1 MEQTYQYSW
10 IIPFLP
16 LPVPMLIGA
25 GLLLFPSATKSL
37 RRMWAFQSV
46 FLLSIVMIFSINL
59 FIQQINGSSI
69 YQYVWSWI
77 INNDFSLEFGYLI
90 DPLTSIMSILI
101 TTIGIMVLIYSDNYM
116 SYDQGYLRFF
126 AYMSFFST
134 SMLGLVTSSN
144 LIQIYIFWE
153 LVGMCSYLLIGFWFT
168 RPVSA
173 NACQKAFVTNRVGDF
188 GLLLGILGFY
198 WITGSF
204 EFRDLFKIFNNLIS
218 NNHNE
223 VNFLF
228 VTFCAVLLFSGA
240 VAKSAQFPL
249 HVWLPDAME
258 GPTPIS
264 ALIHAATMVAAGI
277 FLVARL
283 IPLFIVIPHIMN
295 FISLVGVITILF
307 GATFA
312 LAQKDIKRGLAYS
325 TMSQLGYMMLAL
337 GMGSYRS
344 ALFHLITHAYSKA
357 LLFLGS
363 GSVIHSMETLVGYSP
378 NKSQNMVYMGGLTK
392 HIPITKT
399 AFLLGTLSLC
409 GIPPLACFWSKDEIL
424 NDTWLY
430 SPIFA
435 IIAWFTA
442 GLTAFYMFRIYLL
455 TFEGHLNVHFQ
466 NYSGKK
472 NTPLY
477 SISLWGKE
485 DSKRINKNF
494 RLLTLL
500 TMKNHDIFSF
510 FSKKT
515 YLILID
521 QNSRNITQPFITIT
535 HFGNKKFFLY
545 PYESDNTMLFPIL
558 VLVLFTLF
566 VGSLGIPF
574 NQEGLYLDIL
584 SKWLTPSINLLHQN
598 LNNSIDW
605 YEFLKD
611 AIFSVSIALFG
622 IFIAFFLYKPVYS
635 SLQNWDLINS
645 FVKTGP
651 KRILLDKIINGIYDW
666 SYNRGYID
674 AFYAR
679 FLIGGIRGL
688 TKLTSFFDRRV
699 IDGITNGVGVL
710 SFFVGEGIKSAGS
723 GRISSYLFLYFFFV
737 AILLLIYIN
746 LLLFLFISFISIVF
760 SFFFLNVYDNPTVG
774 LHELRPTGIPIR

>member
-1 MEQTYQYSW
+1 MEQTYQYAW
-10 IIPFLP
+10 IIPFVP
-16 LPVPMLIGA
+16 LPVPMLIGV
-25 GLLLFPSATKSL
+25 GLLLFPTATKNL
-37 RRMWAFQSV
+37 RRMWAFTSIL
-46 FLLSIVMIFSINL
+46 LLSIVMIFSINL
-59 FIQQINGSSI
+59 SIQQINSSSI
-69 YQYVWSWI
+69 YQYVWSWT

-90 DPLTSIMSILI
+90 DPLTSIMSMLI
-101 TTIGIMVLIYSDNYM
+101 TTVGIMVLIYSDNYM
-116 SYDQGYLRFF
+116 AHDQGYLRFF

-168 RPVSA
+168 RPIAA

-204 EFRDLFKIFNNLIS
+204 EFRDLFEILNNLIY
-218 NNHNE
+218 NNK
-223 VNFLF
+223 VNSSF
-228 VTFCAVLLFSGA
+228 VTLCAALLFTGA

-283 IPLFIVIPHIMN
+283 LPLFIVIPYIMN
-295 FISLVGVITILF
+295 LISFIGIITVLL
-307 GATFA
+307 GATLA

-363 GSVIHSMETLVGYSP
+363 GSIIHSMETIVGYSP
-378 NKSQNMVYMGGLTK
+378 DKSQNMVLMGGLTK
-392 HIPITKT
+392 HVPITQIS
-399 AFLLGTLSLC
+399 FLLGTISLC

-424 NDTWLY
+424 NDSWLY

-435 IIAWFTA
+435 IIAWTTA

-466 NYSGKK
+466 NYSGKQ
-472 NTPLY
+472 NTPFY
-477 SISLWGKE
+477 SISLWGKGG
-485 DSKRINKNF
+485 SKRINKNF
-494 RLLTLL
+494 RLLK
-500 TMKNHDIFSF
+500 MNNSKSSSF

-515 YLILID
+515 YRSD
-521 QNSRNITQPFITIT
+521 KNVRNRVGPFITIV
-535 HFGNKKFFLY
+535 HFENKKDYSY
-545 PYESDNTMLFPIL
+545 PYESDNTMLFPLL
-558 VLVLFTLF
+558 VLGIFTLF

-574 NQEGLYLDIL
+574 NQELDIL
-584 SKWLTPSINLLHQN
+584 TKWLTPSINLLHQN
-598 LNNSIDW
+598 LNDSIDW
-605 YEFLKD
+605 YEFWKD
-611 AIFSVSIALFG
+611 AIFSVSIAYFG
-622 IFIAFFLYKPVYS
+622 IFIASFLYKPIYS
-635 SLQNWDLINS
+635 SFKNFDLINL

-651 KRILLDKIINGIYDW
+651 KRSLWDKILNGLYNW
-666 SYNRGYID
+666 SYNRAYID
-674 AFYAR
+674 AFYKTSLTGAV
-679 FLIGGIRGL
+679 RGL
-688 TKLTSFFDRRV
+688 AQLTHFFDRRV
-699 IDGITNGVGVL
+699 IDGITNGVGVM
-710 SFFVGEGIKSAGS
+710 SFFVGEGIKYVGG
-723 GRISSYLFLYFFFV
+723 GRISSYLFFYLSCVSIFLLGLYFP
-737 AILLLIYIN
+737 
-746 LLLFLFISFISIVF
+746 VF
-760 SFFFLNVYDNPTVG
+760 
-774 LHELRPTGIPIR
+774 

>member
-1 MEQTYQYSW
+1 MEHTYQYAW
-10 IIPFLP
+10 IIPFAP
-16 LPVPMLIGA
+16 LPVPVLIGA
-25 GLLLFPSATKSL
+25 GLLLFPRATKKL

-46 FLLSIVMIFSINL
+46 LLLSIAMILSIDMS
-59 FIQQINGSSI
+59 IQQINSSSI
-69 YQYVWSWI
+69 HQYVWSWI

-101 TTIGIMVLIYSDNYM
+101 TTVGIMVLIYSDNYM
-116 SYDQGYLRFF
+116 SHDQGYLRFF

-153 LVGMCSYLLIGFWFT
+153 LVGMSSYLLIGFWFT
-168 RPVSA
+168 RPLAA

-204 EFRDLFKIFNNLIS
+204 EFRDLFEIFNNLIY
-218 NNHNE
+218 NNE
-223 VNFLF
+223 VNVLF
-228 VTFCAVLLFSGA
+228 VILCAVLLFAGA

-283 IPLFIVIPHIMN
+283 LPLFIVIPYIMN
-295 FISLVGVITILF
+295 LISLIGIITVFL
-307 GATFA
+307 GATLA

-337 GMGSYRS
+337 GMGSYRT

-363 GSVIHSMETLVGYSP
+363 GSVIHSMETVVGYSP
-378 NKSQNMVYMGGLTK
+378 DKSQNMVLMGGLTK
-392 HIPITKT
+392 YVPITKT
-399 AFLLGTLSLC
+399 SFLLGTLSLC

-424 NDTWLY
+424 NDSWLY
-430 SPIFA
+430 LPIFA

-466 NYSGKK
+466 DYSGKK
-472 NTPLY
+472 STLFY
-477 SISLWGKE
+477 SISIWGKAY
-485 DSKRINKNF
+485 SKTINKSV

-500 TMKNHDIFSF
+500 RMNSNEMTSF

-515 YLILID
+515 YRID
-521 QNSRNITQPFITIT
+521 ENVRNIIRPFITIN
-535 HFGNKKFFLY
+535 HFGNKNTYSY
-545 PYESDNTMLFPIL
+545 PYESDNTMLFPLL

-566 VGSLGIPF
+566 VGSIGISF
-574 NQEGLYLDIL
+574 NHERMALDIL
-584 SKWLTPSINLLHQN
+584 TKWLIPSINLLHQN
-598 LNNSIDW
+598 SNNSLDW

-611 AIFSVSIALFG
+611 AIFSVSIAYFG
-622 IFIAFFLYKPVYS
+622 IFIALFLYKPVYS
-635 SLQNWDLINS
+635 SLQNVDLINLFFKS
-645 FVKTGP
+645 KVGSN
-651 KRILLDKIINGIYDW
+651 RILWDKIINVIYDW

-674 AFYAR
+674 AFYTTS
-679 FLIGGIRGL
+679 LTGGIRGL
-688 TKLTSFFDRRV
+688 AELTHFFDRRV
-699 IDGITNGVGVL
+699 IDGITNGVGVM
-710 SFFVGEGIKSAGS
+710 SFFVGEGIKYVGG
-723 GRISSYLFLYFFFV
+723 GRISSYLFLYLSYVSIF
-737 AILLLIYIN
+737 LLIYY
-746 LLLFLFISFISIVF
+746 
-760 SFFFLNVYDNPTVG
+760 FFYITF
-774 LHELRPTGIPIR
+774 

>member
-1 MEQTYQYSW
+1 MEHTYQYAW
-10 IIPFLP
+10 IIPFVP
-16 LPVPMLIGA
+16 LPVPVLIGV
-25 GLLLFPSATKSL
+25 GLLLFPRATKNL
-37 RRMWAFQSV
+37 RRLWAFQSV
-46 FLLSIVMIFSINL
+46 LLLSISMVLSIDL
-59 FIQQINGSSI
+59 SIQQINSNSI

-90 DPLTSIMSILI
+90 DPLTSIMLILI
-101 TTIGIMVLIYSDNYM
+101 TTVGIMVLIYSDNYM
-116 SYDQGYLRFF
+116 SHDQGYLRFF

-168 RPVSA
+168 RPVAA

-204 EFRDLFKIFNNLIS
+204 EFRDLFEIFNNLIY
-218 NNHNE
+218 NNEIN
-223 VNFLF
+223 VLF
-228 VTFCAVLLFSGA
+228 VILCAILLFAGA

-283 IPLFIVIPHIMN
+283 LPLFIVIPYIMN
-295 FISLVGVITILF
+295 LISLIGIITVFL
-307 GATFA
+307 GATLA

-337 GMGSYRS
+337 GMGSYRT

-363 GSVIHSMETLVGYSP
+363 GSVIHSMETVVGYSP
-378 NKSQNMVYMGGLTK
+378 DKSQNMVLMGGLTK
-392 HIPITKT
+392 HVPITKIS
-399 AFLLGTLSLC
+399 FLLGTLSLC

-424 NDTWLY
+424 NDSWLY

-435 IIAWFTA
+435 IIAWSTA
-442 GLTAFYMFRIYLL
+442 GLTAFYMFRIYFL

-472 NTPLY
+472 STPFYL
-477 SISLWGKE
+477 ISLWGKGG
-485 DSKRINKNF
+485 SKTINKSV
-494 RLLTLL
+494 RLLNLL
-500 TMKNHDIFSF
+500 RMNSNESTSF

-515 YLILID
+515 YRID
-521 QNSRNITQPFITIT
+521 ENVRKMTQPLFTIT
-535 HFGNKKFFLY
+535 HFGNKNTYSY
-545 PYESDNTMLFPIL
+545 PYESDNTMLFPLL

-566 VGSLGIPF
+566 VGYIGIPF
-574 NQEGLYLDIL
+574 NQEGMDLDIL

-598 LNNSIDW
+598 SKNSLDW

-611 AIFSVSIALFG
+611 AIFSVSIAYFG
-622 IFIAFFLYKPVYS
+622 IFIALFLYKPIYS
-635 SLQNWDLINS
+635 SLQNLDLINS
-645 FVKTGP
+645 FVKIGS
-651 KRILLDKIINGIYDW
+651 KRIICDKIINVIYDW

-674 AFYAR
+674 AFYATS
-679 FLIGGIRGL
+679 LTGGIRGL
-688 TKLTSFFDRRV
+688 AELTHFFDRQV
-699 IDGITNGVGVL
+699 IDGITNGVGVV
-710 SFFVGEGIKSAGS
+710 SFFVGEGIKYIGG
-723 GRISSYLFLYFFFV
+723 GRISSYLFLYLSYVSIF
-737 AILLLIYIN
+737 LLIYI
-746 LLLFLFISFISIVF
+746 LVFIFKYF
-760 SFFFLNVYDNPTVG
+760 
-774 LHELRPTGIPIR
+774 

>member
-1 MEQTYQYSW
+1 MEQTYQYAW

-59 FIQQINGSSI
+59 SIQQINGSSI

-77 INNDFSLEFGYLI
+77 INNDFSLELGYLI

-168 RPVSA
+168 RPVAA

-228 VTFCAVLLFSGA
+228 VTLCAVLLFAGA

-283 IPLFIVIPHIMN
+283 FPLFIVIPHIMN

-312 LAQKDIKRGLAYS
+312 LAEKDIKRGLAYS

-378 NKSQNMVYMGGLTK
+378 NKSQNMVFMGGLTK
-392 HIPITKT
+392 HVPITKI

-472 NTPLY
+472 NTPFY

-485 DSKRINKNF
+485 DSKIINKNF

-500 TMKNHDIFSF
+500 TMKNHEIASF

-515 YLILID
+515 YRID
-521 QNSRNITQPFITIT
+521 QNARNITQPFITIT
-535 HFGNKKFFLY
+535 RFGNKKFFSY

-574 NQEGLYLDIL
+574 NQEGVYLDIL
-584 SKWLTPSINLLHQN
+584 SKWLTPSINLLHKN

-611 AIFSVSIALFG
+611 ALSSVSIALFG
-622 IFIAFFLYKPVYS
+622 IFIAFLLYKPVYS
-635 SLQNWDLINS
+635 SLQNWDLINY

-679 FLIGGIRGL
+679 FFIGGIRRL
-688 TKLTSFFDRRV
+688 AKLTSFFDRRV
-699 IDGITNGVGVL
+699 IDGITNGIGVL
-710 SFFVGEGIKSAGS
+710 SFFVGEGIKSIGG
-723 GRISSYLFLYFFFV
+723 GRISSYLFLYLFFV
-737 AILLLIYIN
+737 SIF
-746 LLLFLFISFISIVF
+746 LLF
-760 SFFFLNVYDNPTVG
+760 Y
-774 LHELRPTGIPIR
+774 

>member
-1 MEQTYQYSW
+1 MQQTYQYAW

-16 LPVPMLIGA
+16 LPVPMLIGV
-25 GLLLFPSATKSL
+25 GLLLFPTATKNL
-37 RRMWAFQSV
+37 RRIWAFLSIL
-46 FLLSIVMIFSINL
+46 LLSIVMLFATNL
-59 FIQQINGSSI
+59 SIQQINTSSI
-69 YQYVWSWI
+69 YQYVWSWTLD
-77 INNDFSLEFGYLI
+77 NDFSLEFGCLI

-101 TTIGIMVLIYSDNYM
+101 TTVVILVLSYSDNYM
-116 SYDQGYLRFF
+116 AHDQGYLRFF

-153 LVGMCSYLLIGFWFT
+153 LVGICSYLLIGFWFT
-168 RPVSA
+168 RPPAA

-204 EFRDLFKIFNNLIS
+204 EFRDLFEIFNNLIS
-218 NNHNE
+218 NNEENSP
-223 VNFLF
+223 F
-228 VTFCAVLLFSGA
+228 VTLCAALLFAGA

-283 IPLFIVIPHIMN
+283 LPLFIVIPYIMN
-295 FISLVGVITILF
+295 LISLIGLTTVLL
-307 GATFA
+307 GATLA

-363 GSVIHSMETLVGYSP
+363 GSVIHSMETIVGYSP
-378 NKSQNMVYMGGLTK
+378 DKSQNMVLMGGLTK
-392 HIPITKT
+392 HVPITKT
-399 AFLLGTLSLC
+399 SFLLGTLSLC

-424 NDTWLY
+424 NDSWLY

-435 IIAWFTA
+435 IIAYATA

-455 TFEGHLNVHFQ
+455 TFEGHLNLHFR
-466 NYSGKK
+466 NYSGSQ
-472 NTPLY
+472 NTSLY
-477 SISLWGKE
+477 SISLWGKGC
-485 DSKRINKNF
+485 SQRINKNF
-494 RLLTLL
+494 RLLR
-500 TMKNHDIFSF
+500 MNNNESSSF

-515 YLILID
+515 YRSD
-521 QNSRNITQPFITIT
+521 ETVRKTNRGRPFINIV
-535 HFGNKKFFLY
+535 HFDTKKPFFY
-545 PYESDNTMLFPIL
+545 PYESDNTILFPLL

-574 NQEGLYLDIL
+574 KQEGTDLDIL
-584 SKWLTPSINLLHQN
+584 SKWLAPSINLLHQK
-598 LNNSIDW
+598 SKDSTDW
-605 YEFLKD
+605 YDFLKD
-611 AIFSVSIALFG
+611 AIFSVSIAYFG
-622 IFIAFFLYKPVYS
+622 IFIASFLYKPIYS
-635 SLQNWDLINS
+635 SFKNFDLINL

-651 KRILLDKIINGIYDW
+651 KRGCWEKMLNVLYDW
-666 SYNRGYID
+666 SYNRAYID
-674 AFYAR
+674 PFYTTYLTGA
-679 FLIGGIRGL
+679 IRGL
-688 TKLTSFFDRRV
+688 SQLTHFFDRRV
-699 IDGITNGVGVL
+699 IDGITNAVGIM
-710 SFFVGEGIKSAGS
+710 SFFVGETIKYVYVGG
-723 GRISSYLFLYFFFV
+723 GRISSYLFFYFSCVSIF
-737 AILLLIYIN
+737 LI
-746 LLLFLFISFISIVF
+746 VM
-760 SFFFLNVYDNPTVG
+760 VYS
-774 LHELRPTGIPIR
+774 L

>member
-1 MEQTYQYSW
+1 MEQTYQYAW
-10 IIPFLP
+10 IIPFVP
-16 LPVPMLIGA
+16 LPVPMLIGV
-25 GLLLFPSATKSL
+25 GLLLFPTATKNL
-37 RRMWAFQSV
+37 RRMWAFPSIL
-46 FLLSIVMIFSINL
+46 LLSIVMIFSINL
-59 FIQQINGSSI
+59 SIQQINSSCI
-69 YQYVWSWI
+69 YQYVWSWT

-90 DPLTSIMSILI
+90 DPLTSIMSMLI
-101 TTIGIMVLIYSDNYM
+101 TTVGIMVLIYSDNYM
-116 SYDQGYLRFF
+116 AHDQGYLRFF

-168 RPVSA
+168 RPLAA

-204 EFRDLFKIFNNLIS
+204 EFRDLFEILNNLIY
-218 NNHNE
+218 NNE
-223 VNFLF
+223 VNSSF
-228 VTFCAVLLFSGA
+228 VTLCAALLFTGA

-283 IPLFIVIPHIMN
+283 LPLFIVIPYIMN
-295 FISLVGVITILF
+295 FISFIGIITVLL
-307 GATFA
+307 GATLA

-363 GSVIHSMETLVGYSP
+363 GSIIHSMETIVGYSP
-378 NKSQNMVYMGGLTK
+378 DKSQNMVLMGGLTK
-392 HIPITKT
+392 HVPITQIS
-399 AFLLGTLSLC
+399 FLLGTLSLC

-424 NDTWLY
+424 NDSWLY

-435 IIAWFTA
+435 IIAWTTA

-466 NYSGKK
+466 NYSGKQ
-472 NTPLY
+472 NTPFY
-477 SISLWGKE
+477 SISLWGKGG
-485 DSKRINKNF
+485 SKRINKNF
-494 RLLTLL
+494 RLLR
-500 TMKNHDIFSF
+500 MNNSKSCSF

-515 YLILID
+515 YRSD
-521 QNSRNITQPFITIT
+521 KNVRNRIGPFITIV
-535 HFGNKKFFLY
+535 HFENKKSYSY
-545 PYESDNTMLFPIL
+545 PYESDNTMLFPLL
-558 VLVLFTLF
+558 VLGIFTLF

-574 NQEGLYLDIL
+574 NQELDIL
-584 SKWLTPSINLLHQN
+584 TKWLTPSINLLHQK
-598 LNNSIDW
+598 LNDSIDW
-605 YEFLKD
+605 YEFWKD
-611 AIFSVSIALFG
+611 AIFSVSIAYFG
-622 IFIAFFLYKPVYS
+622 IFIASFLYKPIYS
-635 SLQNWDLINS
+635 SFQNFDLINL

-651 KRILLDKIINGIYDW
+651 KRSLWDKILNGLYNW
-666 SYNRGYID
+666 SYNRAYID
-674 AFYAR
+674 AFYTTYLTGAV
-679 FLIGGIRGL
+679 RGL
-688 TKLTSFFDRRV
+688 VQLTHFFDRRV
-699 IDGITNGVGVL
+699 IDGITNGVGVM
-710 SFFVGEGIKSAGS
+710 SFFVGEGIKYVGG
-723 GRISSYLFLYFFFV
+723 GRISSYLFFYLSCVSIFLLGLYFP
-737 AILLLIYIN
+737 
-746 LLLFLFISFISIVF
+746 VF
-760 SFFFLNVYDNPTVG
+760 
-774 LHELRPTGIPIR
+774 

>member
-1 MEQTYQYSW
+1 MEHTYQYAW
-10 IIPFLP
+10 IIPFVP
-16 LPVPMLIGA
+16 LPVPVLIGV
-25 GLLLFPSATKSL
+25 GLLLFPRATKNL
-37 RRMWAFQSV
+37 RRIWAFQSV
-46 FLLSIVMIFSINL
+46 LLLSIAMILSIDL
-59 FIQQINGSSI
+59 SIQQINNSSI

-90 DPLTSIMSILI
+90 DPLTSIMLILI
-101 TTIGIMVLIYSDNYM
+101 TTVGIMVLIYSDNYM
-116 SYDQGYLRFF
+116 SHDQGYLRFF

-134 SMLGLVTSSN
+134 SMLGLVISSN

-168 RPVSA
+168 RPVAA

-204 EFRDLFKIFNNLIS
+204 EFRDLFEIFNNLIH
-218 NNHNE
+218 NNE
-223 VNFLF
+223 VNLLF
-228 VTFCAVLLFSGA
+228 VILCAILLFSGA

-283 IPLFIVIPHIMN
+283 LPLFIVIPYIMN
-295 FISLVGVITILF
+295 LISLISIITVFL
-307 GATFA
+307 GATLA

-337 GMGSYRS
+337 GMGSYRT

-363 GSVIHSMETLVGYSP
+363 GSVIHSMETVVGYSP
-378 NKSQNMVYMGGLTK
+378 DKNQNMVLMGGLTK
-392 HIPITKT
+392 HVPITKT
-399 AFLLGTLSLC
+399 SFLLGTLSLC

-424 NDTWLY
+424 NDSWLY

-435 IIAWFTA
+435 IIAWSTA

-466 NYSGKK
+466 NYSNKK
-472 NTPLY
+472 STQFYL
-477 SISLWGKE
+477 ISLWGKG
-485 DSKRINKNF
+485 DSKTINKNV
-494 RLLTLL
+494 RLLNLL
-500 TMKNHDIFSF
+500 RINSNESTSF

-515 YLILID
+515 D
-521 QNSRNITQPFITIT
+521 ENVRKMTRPFITIT
-535 HFGNKKFFLY
+535 HFGNKNTYSY
-545 PYESDNTMLFPIL
+545 PYESDNTMLFPL
-558 VLVLFTLF
+558 LLLVLFTLF
-566 VGSLGIPF
+566 VGSVGIPF
-574 NQEGLYLDIL
+574 NQEGMDLDIL

-598 LNNSIDW
+598 YKNSLDW
-605 YEFLKD
+605 DEFLKD
-611 AIFSVSIALFG
+611 AIFSVSIVYSG
-622 IFIAFFLYKPVYS
+622 IFIALFLYKPVYS
-635 SLQNWDLINS
+635 SLQNLDLINS
-645 FVKTGP
+645 FIFFKKGS
-651 KRILLDKIINGIYDW
+651 KRILWDKIINAIYDW

-674 AFYAR
+674 TFYAT
-679 FLIGGIRGL
+679 FLTGGIRGL
-688 TKLTSFFDRRV
+688 AELTQFFDRHI
-699 IDGITNGVGVL
+699 IDGITNGVGVM
-710 SFFVGEGIKSAGS
+710 SFFVGEGIKYVGG
-723 GRISSYLFLYFFFV
+723 GRISSYLFLYLSYVSIF
-737 AILLLIYIN
+737 LLIYY
-746 LLLFLFISFISIVF
+746 
-760 SFFFLNVYDNPTVG
+760 FFVYW
-774 LHELRPTGIPIR
+774 

>member
-1 MEQTYQYSW
+1 MEQTYQYAW

-16 LPVPMLIGA
+16 LPVPMLIGV
-25 GLLLFPSATKSL
+25 GLILFPSATKSL

-46 FLLSIVMIFSINL
+46 LLLSIVITFSINL
-59 FIQQINGSSI
+59 SIQQIYGSSI
-69 YQYVWSWI
+69 YQYVWSWT

-101 TTIGIMVLIYSDNYM
+101 TTIGIMVLVYSDNYM

-168 RPVSA
+168 RPVAA

-218 NNHNE
+218 NNNNE

-228 VTFCAVLLFSGA
+228 VTLCAGLLFAGA

-295 FISLVGVITILF
+295 FISLVGIITILF

-378 NKSQNMVYMGGLTK
+378 NKSQNMVFMGGLTK
-392 HIPITKT
+392 HVPITKK
-399 AFLLGTLSLC
+399 AFLVGTLSLC

-435 IIAWFTA
+435 IIPWFTA

-472 NTPLY
+472 TTPFY

-485 DSKRINKNF
+485 RSKRITKNF
-494 RLLTLL
+494 RLLALL
-500 TMKNHDIFSF
+500 TMNNHEIASF

-515 YLILID
+515 YRID
-521 QNSRNITQPFITIT
+521 QNARNSTQPFLTIT
-535 HFGNKKFFLY
+535 HFENNKVFSY

-566 VGSLGIPF
+566 VGFIGIPF
-574 NQEGLYLDIL
+574 NQEGVYLDIL
-584 SKWLTPSINLLHQN
+584 SKWLTPPINLLHQN
-598 LNNSIDW
+598 LTNSTATDW
-605 YEFLKD
+605 YESFENAL
-611 AIFSVSIALFG
+611 FSVSIALFG
-622 IFIAFFLYKPVYS
+622 IFIASFFYKPVYS
-635 SLQNWDLINS
+635 SLKNWDFINS
-645 FVKTGP
+645 FVKTGS
-651 KRILLDKIINGIYDW
+651 KRVLLDKTINGIYDW

-679 FLIGGIRGL
+679 FFTGGIRGL
-688 TKLTSFFDRRV
+688 SKLTSFFDRRV

-710 SFFVGEGIKSAGS
+710 SFFVGEGIKSISG
-723 GRISSYLFLYFFFV
+723 GRISSYLFFF
-737 AILLLIYIN
+737 
-746 LLLFLFISFISIVF
+746 
-760 SFFFLNVYDNPTVG
+760 FFFLSILLVIYYF
-774 LHELRPTGIPIR
+774 LFWI

>member
-1 MEQTYQYSW
+1 MEQTYQYAW

-46 FLLSIVMIFSINL
+46 FLLSIVMLFSINL
-59 FIQQINGSSI
+59 SIQQINGSSI

-168 RPVSA
+168 RPVAA

-228 VTFCAVLLFSGA
+228 VTFCAVLLFAGA

-378 NKSQNMVYMGGLTK
+378 NKSQNMVFMGGLTK
-392 HIPITKT
+392 HVPITKT

-442 GLTAFYMFRIYLL
+442 GLTTFYMFRIYLL

-472 NTPLY
+472 NTPFY

-485 DSKRINKNF
+485 DSKRIYKNF
-494 RLLTLL
+494 SLL
-500 TMKNHDIFSF
+500 TMKNHEIFSF

-515 YLILID
+515 YRID
-521 QNSRNITQPFITIT
+521 QNARNITQPFITIT
-535 HFGNKKFFLY
+535 SFGNKKFFSY

-574 NQEGLYLDIL
+574 NHEGVYLDIL

-611 AIFSVSIALFG
+611 ALFSVSIAFFG

-674 AFYAR
+674 VFFAR
-679 FLIGGIRGL
+679 FLIGGIREL
-688 TKLTSFFDRRV
+688 AKLTSFFDRRV
-699 IDGITNGVGVL
+699 IDGITSGVGVL
-710 SFFVGEGIKSAGS
+710 SFFVGEGIKSIGG
-723 GRISSYLFLYFFFV
+723 GRISSYLFLYLFFV
-737 AILLLIYIN
+737 AILLLIYI
-746 LLLFLFISFISIVF
+746 LS
-760 SFFFLNVYDNPTVG
+760 Y
-774 LHELRPTGIPIR
+774 

>member
-1 MEQTYQYSW
+1 MEQTYQYAW
-10 IIPFLP
+10 IIPFVP
-16 LPVPMLIGA
+16 LPVPMLIGV
-25 GLLLFPSATKSL
+25 GLLLFPTATKNL
-37 RRMWAFQSV
+37 RRMWSFHSIL
-46 FLLSIVMIFSINL
+46 LLSIVMIFSIDL
-59 FIQQINGSSI
+59 SIQQINSSSI

-77 INNDFSLEFGYLI
+77 ITNDFSLEFGYLI

-101 TTIGIMVLIYSDNYM
+101 TTVGIMVLIYSDNYM
-116 SYDQGYLRFF
+116 SHDQGYVRFF

-153 LVGMCSYLLIGFWFT
+153 LVGICSYLLIGFWFT
-168 RPVSA
+168 RPVAA

-204 EFRDLFKIFNNLIS
+204 EFRDLFEIFNNLIY
-218 NNHNE
+218 NNE

-228 VTFCAVLLFSGA
+228 VTLCGVLLFAGA

-249 HVWLPDAME
+249 HVWLADAME

-283 IPLFIVIPHIMN
+283 FPLFIVIPSLMN
-295 FISLVGVITILF
+295 LISLVGIITVFL
-307 GATFA
+307 GATLA

-337 GMGSYRS
+337 GMGSYQS

-378 NKSQNMVYMGGLTK
+378 DKSQNMVLMGGLTK
-392 HIPITKT
+392 HVPITKN

-424 NDTWLY
+424 HDSWLY
-430 SPIFA
+430 SPLFA
-435 IIAWFTA
+435 IIAWSTA

-455 TFEGHLNVHFQ
+455 TFEGHLNVNFQ

-472 NTPLY
+472 NTPFY
-477 SISLWGKE
+477 SISLWGKG
-485 DSKRINKNF
+485 DSRGINTNF
-494 RLLTLL
+494 RLLSLL
-500 TMKNHDIFSF
+500 RMNKQNASLKT
-510 FSKKT
+510 KKT
-515 YLILID
+515 YRID
-521 QNSRNITQPFITIT
+521 ENVRNRTQPVMTIT
-535 HFGNKKFFLY
+535 HFGNKKTYLY

-558 VLVLFTLF
+558 LLVLFTLF
-566 VGSLGIPF
+566 VGFLGIPF
-574 NQEGLYLDIL
+574 NQKGVDLDIL
-584 SKWLTPSINLLHQN
+584 SKWLTPSINLLPEN
-598 LNNSIDW
+598 SNNSTSW
-605 YEFLKD
+605 YEFVKD
-611 AIFSVSIALFG
+611 AAFSVSIAYLG
-622 IFIAFFLYKPVYS
+622 IFIASFLYKPLYS
-635 SLQNWDLINS
+635 SLQNLDLINS

-651 KRILLDKIINGIYDW
+651 KRTLWDKIINVIYSW

-679 FLIGGIRGL
+679 SLTGGIRGL
-688 TKLTSFFDRRV
+688 AELTHFFDRRV
-699 IDGITNGVGVL
+699 VDGITNGVGVM
-710 SFFVGEGIKSAGS
+710 SFFVGEGIKSVGG
-723 GRISSYLFLYFFFV
+723 GRISSYLFLYLSYV
-737 AILLLIYIN
+737 SI
-746 LLLFLFISFISIVF
+746 FLFIYSLL
-760 SFFFLNVYDNPTVG
+760 FF
-774 LHELRPTGIPIR
+774 ESLRKIFYF